1 MLKIYCHGSY
11 IGNTGYNNHTRE
23 FFRQLSKHAK
33 IKVRNFTIGNSWT
46 EMSDTPHDGEPYINE
61 TDKNILYQQ
70 SLWTTK
76 PHRKD
81 VKMYQSEDKEFKHF
95 TRKEKVLWA
104 KHLWLRIKLRI
115 KMRSAMEF
123 L

>member
-23 FFRQLSKHAK
+23 FFRQLSKHSK

-61 TDKNILYQQ
+61 IDKSILYQQ
-70 SLWTTK
+70 TLWTTK

-81 VKMYQSEDKEFKHF
+81 VKMYQTEDK
-95 TRKEKVLWA
+95 
-104 KHLWLRIKLRI
+104 
-115 KMRSAMEF
+115 
-123 L
+123 